1 MLVKVLIVEDEIVV
15 RNGISN
21 FIKELGQPFDLIGT
35 SSNGEEALKMIKSN
49 PPHIV
54 ITDIKMPKMDGLSLV
69 EVVKKNYP
77 EIIIA
82 ILSGYADFTY
92 ATKAMRYGVSD
103 YLVKPV
109 NKEVF
114 VTTLNKL
121 MAEVVKG
128 SIKYSYLLQ
137 NQPKW
142 DMGLIRLESQLLD
155 CIEMANRTG
164 LLEKEQ
170 LFIGEIRKR
179 CQNDTIKAIPYIT
192 DFLVSIR
199 KRVITNDE
207 IRRFIEPSLEKAI
220 EFIIPEID
228 FTIIEEKLHC
238 LLESC
243 VCIVGQFKKNASPD
257 IVIRCKEIMDA
268 NYNKEI
274 SLQEAADIIGVSAA
288 HLSRV
293 VKKELGKNFTE
304 YIVDLRMEKAKT
316 MLKMTNFK
324 VMDISKT
331 VGYEN
336 PDYFSRIFKRQFGI
350 SPQDY
355 RNNFIIDG
363 VKQ

>member
-1 MLVKVLIVEDEIVV
+1 MLVKILIVEDEMIV

-21 FIKELGQPFDLIGT
+21 FIKELGEPFDLFGAA
-35 SSNGEEALKMIKSN
+35 SNGEEALKMIQSHS
-49 PPHIV
+49 PHIV
-54 ITDIKMPKMDGLSLV
+54 ITDIKMPKMDGLALV
-69 EVVKKNYP
+69 ERVKKLYP
-77 EIIIA
+77 DIIIA

-103 YLVKPV
+103 YLLKPI

-114 VTTLNKL
+114 GTTLNRL

-128 SIKYSYLLQ
+128 SVKYSHLLQ

-142 DMGLIRLESQLLD
+142 DMGLIRLESELLD
-155 CIEMANRTG
+155 CVEMANKAG
-164 LLEKEQ
+164 LREKEQ
-170 LFIGEIRKR
+170 LFLNDIRR
-179 CQNDTIKAIPYIT
+179 RSQNDTIKAIPYLT

-207 IRRFIEPSLEKAI
+207 IRGFIEPIIEKTITSLV
-220 EFIIPEID
+220 PETS
-228 FTIIEEKLHC
+228 FTRIEEKIHC
-238 LLESC
+238 LLDSC
-243 VCIVGQFKKNASPD
+243 VYIVGQYKKNTSPD
-257 IVIRCKEIMDA
+257 LVLRCKEIMDA

-274 SLQEAADIIGVSAA
+274 SLQEVAEIIGVSAA

-304 YIVDLRMEKAKT
+304 YIVDLRMEKAKK
-316 MLKMTNFK
+316 MLETTNFK

-336 PDYFSRIFKRQFGI
+336 PDYFSRIFKRQCGTT
-350 SPQDY
+350 PHDY
-355 RNNFIIDG
+355 RHHFLNKGDH
-363 VKQ
+363 